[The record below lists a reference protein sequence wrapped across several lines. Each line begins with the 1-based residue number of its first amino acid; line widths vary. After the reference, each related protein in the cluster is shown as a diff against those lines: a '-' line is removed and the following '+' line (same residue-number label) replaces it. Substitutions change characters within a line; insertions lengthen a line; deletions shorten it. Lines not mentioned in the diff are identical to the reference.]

1 MACDH
6 QRLLIAATNNVH
18 KIHEFSRLFSRYS
31 LRSPSEVGQSLC
43 YEESGRSYLENA
55 LGKAMHLY
63 RLVRHPVLADD
74 SGLEVAAL
82 GGEPGLYSSRYGS
95 ADGKT
100 KLSDEDRNAY
110 LLSRARG
117 IEDRS
122 CCFLCCMVVVID
134 EKRFVA
140 VQETF
145 SGLLAEEPAGS
156 GGFGYDPIVYL
167 PERGKTVAQL
177 NNAEKDKISHRG
189 KAARRIL
196 GLLETPGF

>member
-1 MACDH
+1 MASDR
-6 QRLLIAATNNVH
+6 QRLLIAATNNAH
-18 KIHEFSRLFSRYS
+18 KIREFSRLFPRYR
-31 LRSPSEVGQSLC
+31 LRSPSDVGQSLS
-43 YEESGRSYLENA
+43 YEESGGSYLENA
-55 LGKAMHLY
+55 LGKAVHLY
-63 RLVRHPVLADD
+63 RLVRRPVLADD

-100 KLSDEDRNAY
+100 KLSDGDRNAY
-110 LLSRARG
+110 LLARARG

-122 CCFLCCMVVVID
+122 CCFVCCMVVVIG

-140 VQETF
+140 AQEIF

-177 NNAEKDKISHRG
+177 SNAEKDTISHRG

-196 GLLETPGF
+196 GLLEMQGL